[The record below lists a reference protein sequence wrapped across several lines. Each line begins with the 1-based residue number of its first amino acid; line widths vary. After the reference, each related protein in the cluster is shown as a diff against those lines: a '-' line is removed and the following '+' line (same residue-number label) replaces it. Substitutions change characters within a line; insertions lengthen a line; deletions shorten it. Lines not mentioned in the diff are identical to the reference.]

1 MRNKSAERARIS
13 VAFGARRGEWGPT
26 GVRRGDS
33 GAIEAWEGKRRS
45 RDNRAGRNALGD
57 RVGRGR
63 RWTWSAPAQSP
74 AVTEVHVVMDASR
87 TKCATFSVLVRI
99 SPSTV
104 ALALLGK
111 PNQGERL
118 R

>member
-1 MRNKSAERARIS
+1 MRNKSTEGARS
-13 VAFGARRGEWGPT
+13 GVAHGGRRGEWQPT
-26 GVRRGDS
+26 GVRRGTS
-33 GAIEAWEGKRRS
+33 GAIEACEGQRRS
-45 RDNRAGRNALGD
+45 RDNRAGRNALGI

-63 RWTWSAPAQSP
+63 RWTWSAPAQAP
-74 AVTEVHVVMDASR
+74 AVTDVCRVVDASR
-87 TKCATFSVLVRI
+87 TKRATFSVLERI

>member
-1 MRNKSAERARIS
+1 MHSGKWWERQ
-13 VAFGARRGEWGPT
+13 PT
-26 GVRRGDS
+26 EVRRGTS
-33 GAIEAWEGKRRS
+33 GNTEASGSQRRS
-45 RDNRAGRNALGD
+45 SDNRAGSKAIVL

-63 RWTWSAPAQSP
+63 RWTWSAPAQVP
-74 AVTEVHVVMDASR
+74 AVTDVRVVMDASR
-87 TKCATFSVLVRI
+87 TKRATLRVLVRM

>member
-1 MRNKSAERARIS
+1 MWADSASDSRL
-13 VAFGARRGEWGPT
+13 GCGETPLA
-26 GVRRGDS
+26 V
-33 GAIEAWEGKRRS
+33 S
-45 RDNRAGRNALGD
+45 RRAGASGGRETTALGETLVI

-63 RWTWSAPAQSP
+63 RWTWSAAAQAP
-74 AVTEVHVVMDASR
+74 AVMDVCVVMDASR
-87 TKCATFSVLVRI
+87 TKRATLSVLVRM

>member
-1 MRNKSAERARIS
+1 MGQS
-13 VAFGARRGEWGPT
+13 VRGTASDCAARRQGRSR
-26 GVRRGDS
+26 GVRWRAEVKGQLQGKKRDDDES
-33 GAIEAWEGKRRS
+33 GQRQAVA
-45 RDNRAGRNALGD
+45 
-57 RVGRGR
+57 
-63 RWTWSAPAQSP
+63 WSALAQVP
-74 AVTEVHVVMDASR
+74 AVTEPGDVVEAWR
-87 TKCATFSVLVRI
+87 TKRATLSVLVRM

>member
-1 MRNKSAERARIS
+1 MHGGKRCEWQPTEMRRDAR
-13 VAFGARRGEWGPT
+13 
-26 GVRRGDS
+26 
-33 GAIEAWEGKRRS
+33 GAIEACGGKRRS
-45 RDNRAGRNALGD
+45 SDHRAGSKAIVI

-63 RWTWSAPAQSP
+63 RWTWSAPAQVP
-74 AVTEVHVVMDASR
+74 AVTDVCWVMDASR
-87 TKCATFSVLVRI
+87 TKRATLRVLVSM